1 MAASSQIPQLGPAT
15 ALVQLLT
22 EHPNLP
28 AAEWSMGS
36 VTAELRGFVYG
47 SGMEALALYADVLG
61 GSIRAAQSTY
71 EDQGRQV
78 RAHRLSSVWRD
89 VPVVVTV
96 TLPVAESAQ
105 VAA

>member
-1 MAASSQIPQLGPAT
+1 MKTEPISQLSAAT
-15 ALVQLLT
+15 ALVQLLQ
-22 EHPNLP
+22 EHPRLA
-28 AAEWSMGS
+28 AAEWSINS

-47 SGMEALALYADVLG
+47 AGMKALSQYADVLG
-61 GSIRAAQSTY
+61 GSVQAAQNTY

-89 VPVVVTV
+89 VRVVVTV
-96 TLPVAESAQ
+96 ALPVAESAQ